1 MAPQISALLEFRPH
15 HQLLRHSVSDSNC
28 GPLLPYTG
36 GQNYLAHF
44 EALSHHCHVSY
55 HTSRITT
62 SEIKVGRGAISH
74 DPPTDTSPHLP
85 TNDFVARLIMD
96 STAHPRTEGCR
107 YSFDVFD
114 VSSTVEHVRD
124 LNCLKCENV
133 TLFAFNSPLLRTNDF
148 VTRLIMDSTAHPRT
162 EGCRYSFDVFHV
174 SSTVEHV
181 RDLDCHVRK
190 CHAFCL

>member
-1 MAPQISALLEFRPH
+1 MAKTTSHISR
-15 HQLLRHSVSDSNC
+15 
-28 GPLLPYTG
+28 
-36 GQNYLAHF
+36 
-44 EALSHHCHVSY
+44 HCHTTVMCRTIP
-55 HTSRITT
+55 TSRITT

-124 LNCLKCENV
+124 LNCLTCENV

-148 VTRLIMDSTAHPRT
+148 VTRLITDSTAHPRT
-162 EGCRYSFDVFHV
+162 EGCRYSFDVFDAV
-174 SSTVEHV
+174 SYTHLTLPTTPYV
-181 RDLDCHVRK
+181 
-190 CHAFCL
+190 

>member
-1 MAPQISALLEFRPH
+1 MLSSSFVSPRRPPPLQPRHYPVVAVVFSSNFASRVCLLFAGSPFNVAPQISALLEFRTH
-15 HQLLRHSVSDSNC
+15 HQLLRHSVSDCNC

-74 DPPTDTSPHLP
+74 DPPTDTSPHLLVP

-96 STAHPRTEGCR
+96 SAAHPRTEGCR

-124 LNCLKCENV
+124 L
-133 TLFAFNSPLLRTNDF
+133 
-148 VTRLIMDSTAHPRT
+148 
-162 EGCRYSFDVFHV
+162 
-174 SSTVEHV
+174 
-181 RDLDCHVRK
+181 DCHVRK
-190 CHAFCL
+190 CHAFCF